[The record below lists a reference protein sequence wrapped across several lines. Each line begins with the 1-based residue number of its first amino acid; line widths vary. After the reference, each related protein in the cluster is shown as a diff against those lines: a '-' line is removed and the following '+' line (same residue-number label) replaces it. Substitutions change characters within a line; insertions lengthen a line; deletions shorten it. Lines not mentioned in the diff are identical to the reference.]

1 MQKDNRLRKFA
12 LVSYLQAS
20 VFEQKIARHIDDV
33 IRFAYVVHDKDFD
46 KEDVKEETHI
56 QALLYTYNSHSFSAI
71 RKWFAV
77 PEGTNTLCQRVRD
90 DIQAYEYLTHANE
103 TNPLKYHYKKEDIIS
118 YNFNLD
124 EVEQDDNGFGPLRML
139 LNKEK
144 KSLIAKR
151 YGRDFIYHYKAYK
164 ELAEDILFEEQ
175 QQLEVINK
183 VIEPI
188 QEKFPF

>member
-1 MQKDNRLRKFA
+1 MNKDNRLRKFA
-12 LVSYLQAS
+12 LVSYLQPH
-20 VFEQKIARHIDDV
+20 VFEQKISRHIDDV
-33 IRFAYVVHDKDFD
+33 IRYAYVVHDKDFD
-46 KEDVKEETHI
+46 TEDKKEETHI

-90 DIQAYEYLTHANE
+90 DIQAYEYLTHTNE
-103 TNPLKYHYKKEDIIS
+103 TNPLKHHYAKEDIIS

-124 EVEQDDNGFGPLRML
+124 EVEQDDNGFGALRML

-164 ELAEDILFEEQ
+164 ELAEDILYEEQ
-175 QQLEVINK
+175 DNSSGIDLAF
-183 VIEPI
+183 EPT
-188 QEKFPF
+188 QEKLPF